1 MRAWGPSV
9 PESSWEQEAALVAEA
24 LNLLAVLA
32 APRLY
37 ARWCTQAQPAAL
49 RQALDARLA
58 ALADFC
64 ESARGS
70 PDAERFREAAPKV
83 QALADSVTG
92 APPER
97 LLETTWAALARECL
111 EALGF
116 QEPPEGW
123 EAFEGY
129 PVGNG

>member
-1 MRAWGPSV
+1 MA
-9 PESSWEQEAALVAEA
+9 ETSWEQEAALVAEA
-24 LNLLAVLA
+24 LNLLAVLS

-37 ARWCTQAQPAAL
+37 ARWCMQAPPAAL
-49 RQALDARLA
+49 RLALNAHMV

-64 ESARGS
+64 RGARGS
-70 PDAERFREAAPKV
+70 PDAERFREAYPKV

-97 LLETTWAALARECL
+97 LSEPGWATQARECL

-123 EAFEGY
+123 EAFEGW
-129 PVGNG
+129 PVGSG